1 MSECL
6 LFSNALHATI
16 TMALKPND
24 KFGMTSF
31 IVNLMGHAMVV
42 ALELFMFASNIKKHV
57 TF

>member
-1 MSECL
+1 
-6 LFSNALHATI
+6 
-16 TMALKPND
+16 
-24 KFGMTSF
+24 MTSF